1 MSILTVVFREIGES
15 RWPSGPLTF
24 FCVPCQHLGAQ
35 RATGGT
41 LISPLPVSKVAV
53 GSRRARV
60 PQQEEEVAWGGV
72 AKHERKYLQ
81 NIFRACL
88 PWPATT
94 KVS

>member
-1 MSILTVVFREIGES
+1 MGEGEN
-15 RWPSGPLTF
+15 R
-24 FCVPCQHLGAQ
+24 
-35 RATGGT
+35 R
-41 LISPLPVSKVAV
+41 SKVAV

-60 PQQEEEVAWGGV
+60 PQQEEEVAWGGI